1 MDMGS
6 LRAELQLPHHFI
18 TGDEGDDLDDDI
30 MILGSTP
37 QVGISFD
44 ICFSCTIC
52 AVVKLLS
59 MHCQSCF
66 QCLAGLH
73 RPEVQLALHSC
84 VNTTTQV
91 A

>member
-37 QVGISFD
+37 QVSLTANKFPGSQRHHLLISLAPPLAD
-44 ICFSCTIC
+44 SMQGSCSTWSCTF
-52 AVVKLLS
+52 AY
-59 MHCQSCF
+59 
-66 QCLAGLH
+66 
-73 RPEVQLALHSC
+73 
-84 VNTTTQV
+84 
-91 A
+91 

>member
-37 QVGISFD
+37 QVSHGNSHVCSIHQ
-44 ICFSCTIC
+44 
-52 AVVKLLS
+52 L
-59 MHCQSCF
+59 HQNQCQMS
-66 QCLAGLH
+66 
-73 RPEVQLALHSC
+73 PDVWLALILPVWNITPAHNWY
-84 VNTTTQV
+84 VNMGN
-91 A
+91 

>member
-37 QVGISFD
+37 QVSLKLTSF
-44 ICFSCTIC
+44 
-52 AVVKLLS
+52 
-59 MHCQSCF
+59 
-66 QCLAGLH
+66 LAG
-73 RPEVQLALHSC
+73 RSNIC
-84 VNTTTQV
+84 
-91 A
+91 